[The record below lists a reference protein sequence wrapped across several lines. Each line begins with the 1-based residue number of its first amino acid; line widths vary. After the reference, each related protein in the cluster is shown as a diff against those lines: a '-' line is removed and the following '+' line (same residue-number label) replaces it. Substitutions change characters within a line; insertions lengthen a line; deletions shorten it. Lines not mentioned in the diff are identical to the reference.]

1 MLYISG
7 IISLIIQFLIGII
20 DVIGLNINIKPDF
33 NIFKD
38 LLKVELSVQI
48 VEFIF
53 YIWMVLNFK
62 NIINITPYRYFDWM
76 ITTPAMLLTLMV
88 FLKSEDGEYNN
99 IYDFIKENKKDI
111 IKVVIAN
118 LCMLLF
124 GLMGEYNIIK
134 NEIAVL
140 LGFIPFVYY
149 FNLIYKKFINKD
161 TKNNKKNIYW
171 FFVIIWSLY
180 GVAALLPYK
189 NKNVMYNILDL
200 FAKNL
205 FGLVL
210 VFYIWKNRQ
219 S

>member
-1 MLYISG
+1 MLYESG
-7 IISLIIQFLIGII
+7 FISLIIQFIIGII

-53 YIWMVLNFK
+53 YLWMVLNFK

-88 FLKSEDGEYNN
+88 FLKSEDSTYNN
-99 IYDFIKENKKDI
+99 LYDFIKENKQDI
-111 IKVVIAN
+111 IKVAIAN

-149 FNLIYKKFINKD
+149 FNLIHKKFINKD
-161 TKNNKKNIYW
+161 TKKDKKNIYW
-171 FFVIIWSLY
+171 FFVIVWSLY

-189 NKNVMYNILDL
+189 NKNIMYNILDL

-205 FGLVL
+205 FGLIL

-219 S
+219 